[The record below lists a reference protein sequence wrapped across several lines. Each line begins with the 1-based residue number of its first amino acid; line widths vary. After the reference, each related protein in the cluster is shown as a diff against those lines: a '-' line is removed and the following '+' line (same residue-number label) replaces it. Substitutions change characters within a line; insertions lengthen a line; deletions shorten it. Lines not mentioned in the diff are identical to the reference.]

1 MKPKAIIL
9 AVLSI
14 GLLVWGISDLYHSF
28 TIGKDGL
35 AYYGGADVIHELVR
49 DQLIQGRVKVFL
61 SVCLLLVLLVQK
73 RKEW

>member
-28 TIGKDGL
+28 TIGKEVL
-35 AYYGGADVIHELVR
+35 AYYGGADVIHELVNN
-49 DQLIQGRVKVFL
+49 QLIQGGIKLVL
-61 SVCLLLVLLVQK
+61 SVCRLVVVLVQK